1 MKEELTCLQKL
12 LRFIPMVALPLI
24 VGAIS
29 ALLTGN
35 AMDSYQVMNQP
46 PLAPPAWLFP
56 VAWTI
61 LYILMGLGSYYL
73 LLAPAESIE
82 KKRAKCI
89 ATIVYFIQLCFN
101 FVWSLIFFDA
111 KQYTFAFVWLMI
123 LWVMIIV
130 MIWKTSKVCWKAMLM
145 FIPYLLWCTFAAYL
159 NLMIAILN

>member
-56 VAWTI
+56 IAWTI
-61 LYILMGLGSYYL
+61 LYILMGLGSYFL

-89 ATIVYFIQLCFN
+89 AMIVYFIQLCFN

-130 MIWKTSKVCWKAMLM
+130 IIWKTSKVCWKAMLM

>member
-61 LYILMGLGSYYL
+61 LYILMGLGSYFL

-89 ATIVYFIQLCFN
+89 AMIVYFIQLCFN
-101 FVWSLIFFDA
+101 FVWSPIFFDA

>member
-1 MKEELTCLQKL
+1 MNEELTYPQKL

-29 ALLTGN
+29 ALFTGN

-56 VAWTI
+56 IAWTI
-61 LYILMGLGSYYL
+61 LYILMGLGSYFL

-89 ATIVYFIQLCFN
+89 AMIIYFIQLCFN

>member
-56 VAWTI
+56 IAWTI

-89 ATIVYFIQLCFN
+89 AMIVYFIQLCFN

-123 LWVMIIV
+123 LWVMIIL

>member
-56 VAWTI
+56 IAWTI
-61 LYILMGLGSYYL
+61 LYILMGLGSYFL

-89 ATIVYFIQLCFN
+89 AMIIYFIQLCFN

-111 KQYTFAFVWLMI
+111 EQYTFAFVWLMI

>member
-1 MKEELTCLQKL
+1 MNEELTYPQKL

-56 VAWTI
+56 IAWTI
-61 LYILMGLGSYYL
+61 LYILMGLGSYFL

-89 ATIVYFIQLCFN
+89 AMIVYFIQLCFN

-111 KQYTFAFVWLMI
+111 EQYTFAFVWLMI

>member
-56 VAWTI
+56 IAWTI
-61 LYILMGLGSYYL
+61 LYILMGLGSYFL

-89 ATIVYFIQLCFN
+89 AMIVYFIQLCFN

-111 KQYTFAFVWLMI
+111 KQYTFAFVWLM
-123 LWVMIIV
+123 V
-130 MIWKTSKVCWKAMLM
+130 SA
-145 FIPYLLWCTFAAYL
+145 
-159 NLMIAILN
+159 

>member
-1 MKEELTCLQKL
+1 
-12 LRFIPMVALPLI
+12 
-24 VGAIS
+24 
-29 ALLTGN
+29 
-35 AMDSYQVMNQP
+35 
-46 PLAPPAWLFP
+46 
-56 VAWTI
+56 
-61 LYILMGLGSYYL
+61 MGLGSYYL

-89 ATIVYFIQLCFN
+89 AMIVYFIQLCFN

-111 KQYTFAFVWLMI
+111 EQYTFAFVWLMI

>member
-12 LRFIPMVALPLI
+12 LRFVPMVALPLI

-56 VAWTI
+56 IAWTI

-89 ATIVYFIQLCFN
+89 AMIVYFIQLCFN

>member
-1 MKEELTCLQKL
+1 
-12 LRFIPMVALPLI
+12 MVALPLI

-61 LYILMGLGSYYL
+61 LYILMGLGSYFL

-89 ATIVYFIQLCFN
+89 AMIVYFIQLCFN

>member
-56 VAWTI
+56 IAWTI
-61 LYILMGLGSYYL
+61 LYILMGLGSYFL

-89 ATIVYFIQLCFN
+89 AMIVYFIQLCFN

>member
-61 LYILMGLGSYYL
+61 LYILMGLGSYFL

-89 ATIVYFIQLCFN
+89 AMIVYFIQLCFN

>member
-1 MKEELTCLQKL
+1 MNEELTYPQKL

-29 ALLTGN
+29 ALFTGN

-46 PLAPPAWLFP
+46 PLAPPAWRFP
-56 VAWTI
+56 IAWTI

-89 ATIVYFIQLCFN
+89 AMIIYFIQLCFN

-111 KQYTFAFVWLMI
+111 EQYTFAFVWLMI

>member
-12 LRFIPMVALPLI
+12 LRFIPMVALPLV
-24 VGAIS
+24 VGGIS

-56 VAWTI
+56 IAWTI
-61 LYILMGLGSYYL
+61 LYILMGLGSYFL
-73 LLAPAESIE
+73 LLAPAESVE
-82 KKRAKCI
+82 KKRAKFI
-89 ATIVYFIQLCFN
+89 AMIIYFIQLCFN
-101 FVWSLIFFDA
+101 FVWSLIFFNA
-111 KQYTFAFVWLMI
+111 AQYTFAFVWLMI

-145 FIPYLLWCTFAAYL
+145 FLPYLLWCTFAAYL